1 MKSIE
6 QQVREINNNR
16 YKSIIPSL
24 TPEQIGELR
33 EQGFRIESNLHWEIE
48 DRVGSKRCL
57 RKRFTQSYKATPLD
71 IYITREKISL
81 NYKDSWE
88 EMYYSNS
95 KEFLSVYESI
105 GIKFEELKNKERK

>member
-6 QQVREINNNR
+6 QQVREI
-16 YKSIIPSL
+16 PSL
-24 TPEQIGELR
+24 TPEQVGELR

-48 DRVGSKRCL
+48 DIVGSKRCL
-57 RKRFTQSYKATPLD
+57 RKRFTQS
-71 IYITREKISL
+71 
-81 NYKDSWE
+81 YKDSWE